1 MRTDLSKSETTDE
14 NEEIDRMLLS
24 SEERVLERIREREGV
39 SRMCQSVRERMRV
52 RGSRANERVSVGV
65 V

>member
-39 SRMCQSVRERMRV
+39 S
-52 RGSRANERVSVGV
+52 
-65 V
+65 